1 MFTTDSLVFTKTLTP
16 DNARDEMVLKGNQ
29 SGVHQLRAVA
39 GLCNAAEFDTA
50 SISLPLHE
58 RTIYGDATD
67 QAILRFSEGLGSV
80 SHLRQLWK
88 KTYELSFNSRNKFM
102 MKTFSIAE
110 REGLEI
116 ALSSTEE
123 SQFQSDDT

>member
-16 DNARDEMVLKGNQ
+16 ENARDEMVLKGKQ

-39 GLCNAAEFDTA
+39 GLCNAAEFDIA
-50 SISLPLHE
+50 SMSLPLHE

-67 QAILRFSEGLGSV
+67 QATLRFSEGLGSV

-88 KTYELSFNSRNKFM
+88 KTYELAFSSRNKFM
-102 MKTFSIAE
+102 IKTFSIAE

-116 ALSSTEE
+116 ALSSAEE
-123 SQFQSDDT
+123 SQFQSHDT